1 MCGKV
6 TIQSLIWVLVYT
18 MKEDCFYKII
28 LWEGKLVRQPMGD
41 SRSEISCKQPK
52 PVVPAAPMPPMSGS
66 SSIEEVSSTSTLV
79 VGSNSTD
86 PLAKNQPPKTFP
98 SFNAEVGGG
107 RFHNQNT
114 ANHAHHQQQQQ
125 QTSLSNFF
133 GQTGALSKRFTVRGY
148 WNSNLITIQ

>member
-79 VGSNSTD
+79 VGSNLTD

-98 SFNAEVGGG
+98 SFNAGVGGG
-107 RFHNQNT
+107 RFHNQTTGN
-114 ANHAHHQQQQQ
+114 HQQQQQ

>member
-79 VGSNSTD
+79 VGSNLTD

-98 SFNAEVGGG
+98 SFNAGVGGG
-107 RFHNQNT
+107 RFYNQTTGN
-114 ANHAHHQQQQQ
+114 HQQQQQ